1 MINRRAFLVLSTA
14 LLLPLLPGLSRRAL
28 AQSAGDRAAA
38 FVKTNADRI
47 VTAMKMTGTPEE
59 KRRVLGPIIDASIDV
74 DGVARFCLGR
84 FWRSAS
90 PDQQKR
96 YVTLFHQVLIGNIT
110 SKLGEYQDVRLTVG
124 RSQAR
129 DDTEVVTTILE
140 RPNNPPTTVDWI
152 VTDAATNPKV
162 IDVIAEGTSLR
173 LTQRSDYAAYLT
185 HNNSDVDALIKAM
198 SQQLSQPKS

>member
-28 AQSAGDRAAA
+28 AQAAGDRAAA
-38 FVKTNADRI
+38 FVKTHADSI
-47 VTAMKMTGTPEE
+47 VSAMKRTGTPEE
-59 KRRVLGPIIDASIDV
+59 KRRILGPIIDASIDV

-96 YVTLFHQVLIGNIT
+96 YVALFHQVLIGSIT
-110 SKLGEYQDVRLTVG
+110 SKLGEYQDVRVTVG
-124 RSQAR
+124 RSQPR
-129 DDTEVVTTILE
+129 DDTQVVSTTLE
-140 RPNNPPTTVDWI
+140 RPYNPPTTVDWI

-198 SQQLSQPKS
+198 SQQLAQPKS